1 MKYDCL
7 SQLKVFRPRLEYNPK
22 VRTNKGITG
31 RNSILTPKDIGVLIL
46 AYQRTSSLIE
56 ILQKCKENGFMRI
69 YVSVD
74 GPRNQNIATLSK
86 SEAVMEI
93 LRNFEASYSGK
104 ISYKIAAH
112 NLGCGVSV
120 LSGCDWLYSQEEFG
134 IIIEDDC
141 IPSDDFFKFV
151 LDNLA
156 LIDISTEY
164 AVLGGTQFY
173 RQDRPGSII
182 YKVKYPIFWGWA
194 TTRKQWELSRTQL
207 DSLLN
212 GGSLAFKGHS
222 FLEKVYWTAGCRRIL
237 EGYVDTWDTLLT
249 SIFINE
255 NRSALV
261 PSQSLI
267 QNVGNDE
274 VATHTSGGTTLHNL
288 PLGNYDFSEQRLI
301 QSGKDIDMWMMKK
314 IYKISWRHLFTTNL
328 TKLLDRMF
336 SSRAKLS
343 PLSER
348 YISA

>member
-1 MKYDCL
+1 M
-7 SQLKVFRPRLEYNPK
+7 PN
-22 VRTNKGITG
+22 
-31 RNSILTPKDIGVLIL
+31 DIGVLIL

-56 ILQKCKENGFMRI
+56 ILQKCKENGFTRI

-74 GPRNQNIATLSK
+74 VPRSQDITTLSK
-86 SEAVMEI
+86 TDAIMKI
-93 LRNFEASYSGK
+93 LKNFEASYPGN

-141 IPSDDFFKFV
+141 IPSNDFFKFI

-156 LIDISTEY
+156 FIDISTEY
-164 AVLGGTQFY
+164 AVLGGTQFF
-173 RQDRPGSII
+173 RQETSESVL

-194 TTRKQWELSRTQL
+194 TTRKQWESSRTQL
-207 DSLLN
+207 NSLLN
-212 GGSLAFKGHS
+212 GSSLAFKGYS
-222 FLEKVYWTAGCRRIL
+222 FPERVYWRAGCRRVL

-274 VATHTSGGTTLHNL
+274 VATHTSAGTTLHNL

-301 QSGKDIDMWMMKK
+301 QGGKDIDIWMMKE